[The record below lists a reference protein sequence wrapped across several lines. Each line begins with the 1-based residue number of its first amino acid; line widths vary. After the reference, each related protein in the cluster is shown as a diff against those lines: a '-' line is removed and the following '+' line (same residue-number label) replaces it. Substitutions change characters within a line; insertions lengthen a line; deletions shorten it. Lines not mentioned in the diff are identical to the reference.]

1 MPDKILAKTI
11 LALSLLAGATVTSFD
26 FLQHTQ
32 SDTHKKSD
40 FLSSPLPLF
49 RHSFTVVRKF
59 EYCYQKLFKAFNSHC
74 KYAKVFSLS
83 HHI

>member
-32 SDTHKKSD
+32 SDTHRKSD
-40 FLSSPLPLF
+40 FSSSPLPLF
-49 RHSFTVVRKF
+49 RQSFTDIKNLK
-59 EYCYQKLFKAFNSHC
+59 YCHQKLFKAFNLLILTAS
-74 KYAKVFSLS
+74 
-83 HHI
+83 